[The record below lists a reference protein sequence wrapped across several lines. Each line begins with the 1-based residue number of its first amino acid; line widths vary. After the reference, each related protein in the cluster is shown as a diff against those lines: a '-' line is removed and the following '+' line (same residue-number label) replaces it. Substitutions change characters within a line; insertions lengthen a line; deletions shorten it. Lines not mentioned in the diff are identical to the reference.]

1 LSLAVIVVV
10 TPFQKVAEHL
20 ARMHG
25 LSLQPLTT
33 SEQTRVLNGYSHHI
47 SSALADSMCHFV
59 YFIWNCSLEDTSS
72 VPLSDLVREL
82 VSRSLPSAELK
93 KVVFVQ
99 LGSKLTYPLS
109 TNIFQCAL
117 EVSPSNDNFNPEECA
132 RLIYDKVPKEV
143 DSDVVD
149 GLVQRTTRTVGDE
162 ITPTDT
168 SAPKY
173 HTLQSPP
180 PPSYNATVHPNDPR
194 SRSLPP
200 SVERIRSTERLRTA
214 APPSADSSPIV
225 GILLETVKTN
235 KELLDEVRGL
245 HSTQKQAAEQEA
257 ARAEKQ
263 IKLLEKEAVRSERR
277 TELDEKRTEL
287 MEQEAT
293 RSEEQNEKL
302 VAAVVEVDTNVRQVA
317 EDVQNLGM
325 LLFVC
330 VCEQHVLDQ
339 CVYV

>member
-1 LSLAVIVVV
+1 MSLADIIVV

-33 SEQTRVLNGYSHHI
+33 SEQTRVLNGYSHHV
-47 SSALADSMCHFV
+47 SSALEDSRCHFV
-59 YFIWNCSLEDTSS
+59 YFIWNCSLEETSS

-82 VSRSLPSAELK
+82 ISRSLPSAELK

-99 LGSKLTYPLS
+99 LGSKSTYPLS
-109 TNIFQCAL
+109 VNILQFAL

-132 RLIYDKVPKEV
+132 RLIYDKVPREV

-149 GLVQRTTRTVGDE
+149 DLVQRTTRTVGDE

-180 PPSYNATVHPNDPR
+180 PPSYNATVHPDDPR

-200 SVERIRSTERLRTA
+200 SVERTRATGRLHTA
-214 APPSADSSPIV
+214 VSSSADNSPLV
-225 GILLETVKTN
+225 GLFLETH
-235 KELLDEVRGL
+235 KELLEEFRGFR
-245 HSTQKQAAEQEA
+245 STHKQAVEQEA
-257 ARAEKQ
+257 ARSEKQ
-263 IKLLEKEAVRSERR
+263 IKLMEQEAVRSKRR
-277 TELDEKRTEL
+277 TDLGEKQTEL

-293 RSEEQNEKL
+293 KSEEWNEKL
-302 VAAVVEVDTNVRQVA
+302 VAAVAEVDTNVRQVA

-325 LLFVC
+325 LLVC
-330 VCEQHVLDQ
+330 LTSMCMFEREQAFIILV
-339 CVYV
+339 

>member
-1 LSLAVIVVV
+1 MSLAVIVVV

-33 SEQTRVLNGYSHHI
+33 SEQTRVLNGYSHHV

-72 VPLSDLVREL
+72 VPLSDLVKEL

-109 TNIFQCAL
+109 VNILQFAL
-117 EVSPSNDNFNPEECA
+117 EMSPSNDNFNPEECA
-132 RLIYDKVPKEV
+132 RLIYDKVQKEV

-149 GLVQRTTRTVGDE
+149 DLVQRTTRTVGNE

-168 SAPKY
+168 SAP
-173 HTLQSPP
+173 PP
-180 PPSYNATVHPNDPR
+180 PYSATVNSGER
-194 SRSLPP
+194 QTQSLPP
-200 SVERIRSTERLRTA
+200 SVQQTPATERLRTA
-214 APPSADSSPIV
+214 VSASAENSPLV
-225 GILLETVKTN
+225 VDLLLKTVETN
-235 KELLDEVRGL
+235 QELLDEVREL
-245 HSTQKQAAEQEA
+245 NLTHKKAAEQEA
-257 ARAEKQ
+257 ARSDKQ
-263 IKLLEKEAVRSERR
+263 IKLMEQEAVRSKRR
-277 TELDEKRTEL
+277 TELGEKQTEL

-293 RSEEQNEKL
+293 KSEERNEKL
-302 VAAVVEVDTNVRQVA
+302 VAAVDEVGTNVKQVG
-317 EDVQNLGM
+317 EDVQTIGM
-325 LLFVC
+325 LLVC
-330 VCEQHVLDQ
+330 L
-339 CVYV
+339 

>member
-1 LSLAVIVVV
+1 V

-20 ARMHG
+20 ARMYG

-33 SEQTRVLNGYSHHI
+33 SKQTRVLNGYSHQV

-72 VPLSDLVREL
+72 VPVSDLVREL

-99 LGSKLTYPLS
+99 LGSKPTYPLS
-109 TNIFQCAL
+109 VNILQFGL
-117 EVSPSNDNFNPEECA
+117 EMSPSNDNFNPEECA
-132 RLIYDKVPKEV
+132 RFIYDKVPKEV

-149 GLVQRTTRTVGDE
+149 GLVQRATRTVGDE

-180 PPSYNATVHPNDPR
+180 PPSYNATVHPDDPR

-200 SVERIRSTERLRTA
+200 SVERTRATERLRTA
-214 APPSADSSPIV
+214 EPSSADNSPLI
-225 GILLETVKTN
+225 GILETS
-235 KELLDEVRGL
+235 KELLKEFRGFR
-245 HSTQKQAAEQEA
+245 SNQEQAIKEGT
-257 ARAEKQ
+257 ARSEKK
-263 IKLLEKEAVRSERR
+263 IKLMEQEAVRSERR
-277 TELDEKRTEL
+277 TELGEKQTEL

-293 RSEEQNEKL
+293 RSKG
-302 VAAVVEVDTNVRQVA
+302 A
-317 EDVQNLGM
+317 E
-325 LLFVC
+325 
-330 VCEQHVLDQ
+330 
-339 CVYV
+339 

>member
-1 LSLAVIVVV
+1 MSLAVIVVV

-33 SEQTRVLNGYSHHI
+33 SEQTRVLNGYSHHV
-47 SSALADSMCHFV
+47 SSALADRMCHFV

-82 VSRSLPSAELK
+82 VSRPLPSAELK

-99 LGSKLTYPLS
+99 LGSKSTYPLS
-109 TNIFQCAL
+109 MNIFQFGL
-117 EVSPSNDNFNPEECA
+117 EMSPSNDNFNPEECA
-132 RLIYDKVPKEV
+132 RFIYDKVPKEV

-200 SVERIRSTERLRTA
+200 SVERIRATERLHTA
-214 APPSADSSPIV
+214 EPPSADSSPLI
-225 GILLETVKTN
+225 GIWETS
-235 KELLDEVRGL
+235 KELLKEFRGFR
-245 HSTQKQAAEQEA
+245 STQEQAIKEGA
-257 ARAEKQ
+257 ARSEKK
-263 IKLLEKEAVRSERR
+263 IKLMEQEAVRSERR
-277 TELDEKRTEL
+277 TELGEKQTEL

-293 RSEEQNEKL
+293 RSEKRNEKL
-302 VAAVVEVDTNVRQVA
+302 VAAVDEVDTNVKQLT

-330 VCEQHVLDQ
+330 ACD
-339 CVYV
+339 